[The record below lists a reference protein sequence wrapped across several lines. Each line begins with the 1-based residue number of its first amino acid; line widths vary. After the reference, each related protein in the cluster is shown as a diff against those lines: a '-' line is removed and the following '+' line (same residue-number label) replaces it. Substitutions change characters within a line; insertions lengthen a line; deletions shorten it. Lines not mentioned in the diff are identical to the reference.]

1 MTILE
6 GPIEIADCIDGVE
19 CESSD
24 CCATK
29 AVWEKIKNS
38 IDSVMNSITLQDI
51 MDDYKAIKD
60 KKSGIKITDRSE

>member
-1 MTILE
+1 MELSVRVQIVVQLKQY
-6 GPIEIADCIDGVE
+6 G
-19 CESSD
+19 
-24 CCATK
+24 K
-29 AVWEKIKNS
+29 KIKNS